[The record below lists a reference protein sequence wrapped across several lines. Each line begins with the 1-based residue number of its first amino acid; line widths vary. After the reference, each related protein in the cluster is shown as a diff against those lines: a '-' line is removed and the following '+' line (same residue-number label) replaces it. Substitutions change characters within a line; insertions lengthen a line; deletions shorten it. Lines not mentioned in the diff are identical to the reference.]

1 MIELKNISKTYG
13 KSTVKAVDSLS
24 LTIPNGVIFGFLG
37 PNGAGKTTTIKALS
51 GALRLDEGS
60 VAIDGISM
68 ADAPL
73 EAKQHIGL
81 VNDNPELFNRL
92 KAHEFLNF
100 IGDVFSVP
108 SDIRKERIDDL
119 ARRFSLSDVLTTSI
133 GSMSRGMKQK
143 LSIIASLIHDPENWI
158 LRTHGRSRP
167 AGFLRTQGNHAG
179 KNQSGQVRVFFDPC
193 HGSCGKGL
201 RPARYHQ

>member
-60 VAIDGISM
+60 VSIDGISM

-108 SDIRKERIDDL
+108 SDIRK
-119 ARRFSLSDVLTTSI
+119 
-133 GSMSRGMKQK
+133 
-143 LSIIASLIHDPENWI
+143 
-158 LRTHGRSRP
+158 
-167 AGFLRTQGNHAG
+167 
-179 KNQSGQVRVFFDPC
+179 
-193 HGSCGKGL
+193 
-201 RPARYHQ
+201 